1 MSRKS
6 VVSTL
11 NLFFSGPDLRKFLDA
26 YAAILDALRIVFIAE
41 HGIDKAL
48 AFHTKYSSI
57 LRELAVVCRLTR
69 HVGQLSDTQL
79 DDLERACAAYGKAF
93 RTAHNGRP
101 LTVKGHLIEKHVI
114 HFARWYGTCGCF
126 GEDGLEA
133 MHPLT
138 TAARIITRCMR
149 NPEARHRATD
159 SRLTLGRIVGSKRLR
174 SGK

>member
-57 LRELAVVCRLTR
+57 LRELAVVCR
-69 HVGQLSDTQL
+69 
-79 DDLERACAAYGKAF
+79 
-93 RTAHNGRP
+93 
-101 LTVKGHLIEKHVI
+101 
-114 HFARWYGTCGCF
+114 
-126 GEDGLEA
+126 
-133 MHPLT
+133 
-138 TAARIITRCMR
+138 
-149 NPEARHRATD
+149 
-159 SRLTLGRIVGSKRLR
+159 
-174 SGK
+174 